1 MCDPSRL
8 LRSLGLPVLALGLAA
23 PSFAAHPGIDL
34 RTYPAGAAAAA
45 AVSSALDAAHA
56 LPAYDAT
63 QGALNPQGLV
73 SGPPVSPKQSCNTCH
88 DYATI
93 TSAYHFQLG
102 LDERVDTNG
111 DGFKDDLG
119 KALAGPG
126 GLLAGLPTLYN
137 ISSPGQ
143 FGAW

>member
-1 MCDPSRL
+1 MRTPSAL
-8 LRSLGLPVLALGLAA
+8 LRTLGLPVLALGLAA
-23 PSFAAHPGIDL
+23 PSFGAHTGIDL
-34 RTYPAGAAAAA
+34 RTYPIGAAPAA
-45 AVSSALDAAHA
+45 AVRATLDAGDA
-56 LPAYDAT
+56 LPAYDAA
-63 QGALNPQGLV
+63 QGVMNVQGLV
-73 SGPPVSPKQSCNTCH
+73 AGPPVSPKQSCNACH
-88 DYATI
+88 DYQAI

-119 KALAGPG
+119 KELAGPG

-137 ISSPGQ
+137 VNSPGQ